1 MLDSSI
7 VVSIIHFLSM
17 TGLKLDLLMG
27 RVACIHYF
35 LKLVIL
41 FKIHCGI
48 YFYSFLIYAFLIQT
62 LGGSFESS
70 GLDIYMEWL
79 AGSSTHPFGLV
90 NLPPFFSSRFWIG
103 SVCVYYCNHGKE
115 ENENMMMTMSTTPSL
130 SC

>member
-62 LGGSFESS
+62 LGGYAGVAVLNCLVWIYTWS
-70 GLDIYMEWL
+70 GWL
-79 AGSSTHPFGLV
+79 ARPHTHLD
-90 NLPPFFSSRFWIG
+90 W
-103 SVCVYYCNHGKE
+103 
-115 ENENMMMTMSTTPSL
+115 
-130 SC
+130 